1 MQKFNLLNI
10 SLAATSGGAAPG
22 GGFGFGAGV
31 SLCGAPDSHSGPL
44 RPRNPR
50 LQFAILVS
58 QLGEWPPVSALSEH
72 QKKQNVT
79 CVR

>member
-31 SLCGAPDSHSGPL
+31 SLCGAQIPTPAHSGPE
-44 RPRNPR
+44 
-50 LQFAILVS
+50 I
-58 QLGEWPPVSALSEH
+58 PVSSSYIN
-72 QKKQNVT
+72 K
-79 CVR
+79 